1 MWQHRLRDG
10 VCSMFPP
17 AQTLQPLVDDGLV
30 EYHYSAPGAVSRGQA
45 HDACMAEMKHRHA
58 W

>member
-1 MWQHRLRDG
+1 MVSL
-10 VCSMFPP
+10 VVPA

-30 EYHYSAPGAVSRGQA
+30 EYHYSAAGAVSRGQA
-45 HDACMAEMKHRHA
+45 HDACMSEMKHRHA